1 MENTGYIVDI
11 SGDSVKVRV
20 DRQSACGG
28 HCVSCKGCPTEAIV
42 TQARLIGNASIGD
55 KVRLSMDN
63 KKFFKSLFLGY
74 GQTAI
79 LMVLGAVLGY
89 MIFKTEIS
97 SVLGGFLGLSL
108 GIVIAKLVTKNTPDI
123 VAEVI

>member
-11 SGDSVKVRV
+11 SEDKVIVRV
-20 DRQSACGG
+20 DRESACGG
-28 HCVSCKGCPTEAIV
+28 HCVSCKGCPQGAVVAEC
-42 TQARLIGNASIGD
+42 RLKGRANVGD
-55 KVRLSMDN
+55 EVRLYMDN
-63 KKFFKSLFLGY
+63 SKFFKNIFLGY

-89 MIFKTEIS
+89 TIFKTEIS
-97 SVLGGFLGLSL
+97 SVLGSFLGLFI
-108 GIVIAKLVTKNTPDI
+108 GIAIAKIITKNTTEI